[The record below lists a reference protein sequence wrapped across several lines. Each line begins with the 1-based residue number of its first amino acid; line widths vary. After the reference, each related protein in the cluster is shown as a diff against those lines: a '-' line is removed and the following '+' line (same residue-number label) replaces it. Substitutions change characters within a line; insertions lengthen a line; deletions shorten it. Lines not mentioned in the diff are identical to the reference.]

1 MVSYGIFWS
10 GQLDDYNLQIKTGVL
25 VCANMQDLMLTKLL
39 TSLKSELKEEG
50 CSLSYFSCPI
60 LV

>member
-39 TSLKSELKEEG
+39 TSLKRELKERG
-50 CSLSYFSCPI
+50 AACFTFHARF
-60 LV
+60 